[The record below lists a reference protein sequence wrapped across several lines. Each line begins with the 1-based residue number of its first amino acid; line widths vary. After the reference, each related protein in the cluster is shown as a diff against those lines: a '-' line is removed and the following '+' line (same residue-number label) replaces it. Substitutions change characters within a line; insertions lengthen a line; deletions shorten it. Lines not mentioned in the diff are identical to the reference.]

1 MRFLRDA
8 KKRSFSPPLTPICR
22 YVTEDKHERFRRMRR
37 SSNLTRYED
46 ERKEFSSY
54 LLFLLNSVTMRI
66 FTGFTHRDLRKNRG
80 TFVENG
86 KSGSR
91 GSSSC
96 STVPSGEWLYSME
109 LFARVGG
116 RPIFTLREINARF
129 TRCYSSRIYVFVGQL
144 FRSTRLF
151 PPAISF
157 HPRNLEGYPSW
168 MENNNRL
175 DGKRNESSEFQ
186 SIDKRCWRIKS
197 FLVIQAEERERGGII
212 KGIRMTRVFKI

>member
-1 MRFLRDA
+1 MEVADRLRVRQSLLGNDFIRWNFLQ
-8 KKRSFSPPLTPICR
+8 
-22 YVTEDKHERFRRMRR
+22 
-37 SSNLTRYED
+37 
-46 ERKEFSSY
+46 
-54 LLFLLNSVTMRI
+54 
-66 FTGFTHRDLRKNRG
+66 
-80 TFVENG
+80 
-86 KSGSR
+86 
-91 GSSSC
+91 
-96 STVPSGEWLYSME
+96 E
-109 LFARVGG
+109 LGG

-186 SIDKRCWRIKS
+186 SIDKRC
-197 FLVIQAEERERGGII
+197 
-212 KGIRMTRVFKI
+212 